1 MIKLEKKYIF
11 IDVDGTLFEHGY
23 DVPKSA
29 IKAIKEARKNGH
41 KVFLCT
47 GRNKASI
54 QKFLPIG
61 FDGFICSAG
70 SYIETDNHILI
81 DESMNEKTILELTEI
96 AKRYHIY
103 YSLETTH
110 ITYQQPEITQLFAL
124 GTTYDQLNSE
134 MARIIENRKD
144 EMKAKDLE
152 DYQGEPIHKFV
163 FIGKSKEGVKL
174 LKDYC
179 KERLRFIL
187 FDEIISNDMINGEIN
202 DFTVSKGLG
211 IQKIMDYYHVPL
223 EATIGF
229 GDSMNDLEMIKTVHI
244 GIVMENGSEKLKRYA
259 DTLTESPLHNG
270 IYNEFVRQGLI
281 KA

>member
-54 QKFLPIG
+54 QKFLSIG

-96 AKRYHIY
+96 TKRYHIY

-259 DTLTESPLHNG
+259 DTLTESPLNNG